1 MNSKKEILNRL
12 RQGKN
17 PDQDDKIVSWTDED
31 IFADFPDKS
40 DSLIDIFN
48 TQITKLSGDLY
59 IVNNKIEAV
68 KKLQSLLENVH
79 PSRCKAHKFPLIEE
93 LKTIDPEIGDYLNF
107 IDGDDISSEKFAAIE
122 VGISG
127 ADCLIARTGSI
138 LLRAISAGGRRL
150 SVLPPTHIVIADEK
164 QIVASLDEA
173 LMLLDSSQDIWSY
186 ATIISGPSRTS
197 DIEKQLVLGAHGP
210 KKLNV
215 ILLKN

>member
-12 RQGKN
+12 RQGQN
-17 PDQDDKIVSWTDED
+17 SNQGDNIISWKDED
-31 IFADFPDKS
+31 IFADFPGQS
-40 DSLIDIFN
+40 DNLLNIFN
-48 TQITKLSGDLY
+48 NQLTKLSGDCY

-79 PSRCKAHKFPLIEE
+79 PSQCKAHKYPLIED
-93 LKTIDPEIGDYLNF
+93 LKKIDPEIGDYLTF
-107 IDGDDISSEKFAAIE
+107 IDGDQISSEEFAAFE

-138 LLRAISAGGRRL
+138 LLRSVSAGGRRL
-150 SVLPPTHIVIADEK
+150 SVLPPTHIVVAEEK
-164 QIVASLDEA
+164 QIVASLDA
-173 LMLLDSSQDIWSY
+173 AFNVLDLNQDTWSY

-210 KKLNV
+210 KKLIV
-215 ILLKN
+215 LMLKS